1 MALDVAI
8 TGMGVVSSLGH
19 ATDEFVA
26 RLRNDEVAFEE
37 ALWARDGSDARRW
50 WAPVRDFD
58 ASGWLG
64 ERQRDG
70 TDVFAQFGL
79 AAAGQALED
88 AGIDSPDSYRTAVVV
103 GTSMGG
109 TVALQR
115 AQFDADAA
123 GPGAVAPKTMI
134 RIWPNMAASQIAMR
148 WGLHGV
154 SLTLATACASSL
166 DAIGTAARLIASGAA
181 DVALAGGTEAGL
193 SFGGGHDG
201 FIPAALHAQTSF
213 GMTPSTAEPRS
224 ASLPFDR
231 DRKGMVNGEGAGMV
245 VLESAEHKV
254 ARGTGAY
261 GWVQGY
267 GSLADAYH
275 PSAPEPSGMWE
286 QRAMELALQEAGVDT
301 AGIDAIAAHGT
312 ATPKGDTAEIRA
324 INRLLAARAREV
336 TVMSLKGHIGHS
348 GGAAGVMTLIAAL
361 GGMQHGE
368 FIHTACTDDIDPE
381 VEFDVVTKQ
390 PRRMSIGNLLVNGF
404 GFGGQNASL
413 AIAAERHA

>member
-1 MALDVAI
+1 MALNIAI

-58 ASGWLG
+58 GSAWLG
-64 ERQRDG
+64 ERQQEG
-70 TDVFAQFGL
+70 TDMFAQYGL
-79 AAAGQALED
+79 AAAGQALLD
-88 AGIDSPDSYRTAVVV
+88 AGIDSPDTYRTAVVI

-109 TVALQR
+109 TVTLQR
-115 AQFDADAA
+115 AQFDAESG
-123 GPGAVAPKTMI
+123 GPTAVAPKTMI

-154 SLTLATACASSL
+154 SLTLTTACASSL

-193 SFGGGHDG
+193 SFGGGHDR
-201 FIPAALHAQTSF
+201 FIPAALHAQTAF
-213 GMTPSTAEPRS
+213 GMTPSAADARS
-224 ASLPFDR
+224 ASLPFAQ

-245 VLESAEHKV
+245 VLESAAHQQ
-254 ARGTGAY
+254 ARGARAL

-267 GSLADAYH
+267 GSLADAHH
-275 PSAPEPSGMWE
+275 PSAPEPSGTWE
-286 QRAMELALQEAGVDT
+286 QRAMELALQEAGVGSG
-301 AGIDAIAAHGT
+301 GIDAIAAHGT
-312 ATPKGDTAEIRA
+312 ATPKGDSAEIRA
-324 INRLLAARAREV
+324 INRLFTARAREV
-336 TVMSLKGHIGHS
+336 AVMSLKGHIGHS
-348 GGAAGVMTLIAAL
+348 GGAAGVMSLIAAL
-361 GGMQHGE
+361 GAMQHGE
-368 FIHTACTDDIDPE
+368 FIHTACTQDIDHE
-381 VEFDVVTKQ
+381 VEFDAVTGK
-390 PRRMSIGNLLVNGF
+390 PRPMEIGNLLVNGF